1 VLNGPRAVA
10 SVIPFGLSLA
20 EHWIPRRCDGPTSE
34 ARDPG
39 GAAAAAV
46 AVLRH
51 GRHATRGHNVAGGI
65 LVGDVVLYDT
75 MSRLLLGPL
84 VKRIAAD
91 AATVTPDGARV
102 LEVGCGPGHLSI
114 QLARHHGWR

>member
-1 VLNGPRAVA
+1 
-10 SVIPFGLSLA
+10 
-20 EHWIPRRCDGPTSE
+20 
-34 ARDPG
+34 
-39 GAAAAAV
+39 
-46 AVLRH
+46 
-51 GRHATRGHNVAGGI
+51 VAGGI